1 LAKLLTKPDTISG
14 RKTLK
19 DQTPYNDITRTTLS
33 VLAIG
38 ILIVAA
44 FWIARPFLLP
54 MLWASMIV
62 SATWPIL
69 LRLEQLLRGRRSL
82 AVVAMTILLTLLV
95 LAPLV
100 TAVAIILANTDRILQ
115 WIEALSRL
123 TLLPPPDWVDSL
135 PLIGPQLS
143 DLWLEITSA
152 GKVSLSGK
160 VGPYIKEIA
169 VWLFNQTGNPGKL
182 LFDFALTVIISGVL
196 YSTGEVVAHAVLR
209 FARRLAGERGETVV
223 VLAAKSVRGLALGV
237 VVTAVAQS
245 AAAGIGLAIA
255 GVPAVLLLTALMFML
270 CLAQLGPSPVLVP
283 AVIWLFWSDAVGWS
297 IFLGIWTLLVT
308 PVDNILRPMLIRK
321 SVDLSIF
328 IVLPGVIGGL
338 MTLGIIGVFVGPVV
352 LAVAYNLL
360 EAWVQEGEHRTHDFE

>member
-1 LAKLLTKPDTISG
+1 
-14 RKTLK
+14 
-19 DQTPYNDITRTTLS
+19 
-33 VLAIG
+33 
-38 ILIVAA
+38 
-44 FWIARPFLLP
+44 
-54 MLWASMIV
+54 M
-62 SATWPIL
+62 
-69 LRLEQLLRGRRSL
+69 
-82 AVVAMTILLTLLV
+82 
-95 LAPLV
+95 
-100 TAVAIILANTDRILQ
+100 
-115 WIEALSRL
+115 
-123 TLLPPPDWVDSL
+123 
-135 PLIGPQLS
+135 
-143 DLWLEITSA
+143 
-152 GKVSLSGK
+152 
-160 VGPYIKEIA
+160 
-169 VWLFNQTGNPGKL
+169 
-182 LFDFALTVIISGVL
+182 
-196 YSTGEVVAHAVLR
+196 
-209 FARRLAGERGETVV
+209 

-283 AVIWLFWSDAVGWS
+283 AVIWLFWNDAVGWS

-360 EAWVQEGEHRTHDFE
+360 EAWVQEGEHRTNDFE

>member
-1 LAKLLTKPDTISG
+1 
-14 RKTLK
+14 LK

>member
-1 LAKLLTKPDTISG
+1 
-14 RKTLK
+14 LK
-19 DQTPYNDITRTTLS
+19 DHTPYNDITRTTLS

-115 WIEALSRL
+115 WIEVLSRL

-135 PLIGPQLS
+135 PLIGPQLAE
-143 DLWLEITSA
+143 LWLEITSA
-152 GKVSLSGK
+152 GKVSLSAK
-160 VGPYIKEIA
+160 VGPYIKEFA

-196 YSTGEVVAHAVLR
+196 YSKGEVVAHAVLR

-297 IFLGIWTLLVT
+297 IFLGTWTLLVT

-360 EAWVQEGEHRTHDFE
+360 EAWVQEGEQRTNDFE